1 MPAVSK
7 ATGLE
12 VNSGWWESGYS
23 TPHFVPL
30 VYTEAGVVPE
40 LPSDSA
46 LLFSYFNN
54 MEYFEEYLAAYGG
67 DCVILIGPVD
77 GKRHCA
83 PEPSYLAEA
92 PKHAAVWRL
101 AASHDVRA
109 AGEDEVSVC
118 MMICYH
124 FKSILSMSRK
134 HSQMQSCN
142 PLHAGRRVRQAE
154 THPILIV
161 CASLSQ

>member
-1 MPAVSK
+1 MPAISK

-40 LPSDSA
+40 LPSESA

-54 MEYFEEYLAAYGG
+54 LEYFEEYLAAYGG

-109 AGEDEVSVC
+109 AGEDEVS
-118 MMICYH
+118 
-124 FKSILSMSRK
+124 L
-134 HSQMQSCN
+134 
-142 PLHAGRRVRQAE
+142 
-154 THPILIV
+154 
-161 CASLSQ
+161 